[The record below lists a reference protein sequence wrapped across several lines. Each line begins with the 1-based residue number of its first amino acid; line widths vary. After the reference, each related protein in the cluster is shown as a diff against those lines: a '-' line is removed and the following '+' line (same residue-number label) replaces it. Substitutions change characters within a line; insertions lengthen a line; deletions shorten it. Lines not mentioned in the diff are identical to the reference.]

1 MAKKDIIEAPAFNL
15 AAMETGVDEIRDLIV
30 SNIGDEGLDSFDL
43 SRAINPGSGGAEWK
57 IPDID
62 GEPEMTDSIT
72 GVIVYHRLVRAYWP
86 GEYKPNETGPPDCS
100 SKNAKFG
107 EGAPGGDCSSCA
119 LAVFGSGKN
128 NSQACRA
135 MKQIFIIR
143 EGELLP
149 TCINITA
156 VNIAVPKRYLL
167 GLLSKR
173 RLRYNQVVTNI
184 QLTPDVSTSGFDYS
198 KTNFSMVSVLDPD
211 QQKAMIELTEIFKPM
226 LSEQPVIIEVE
237 AELMETVEDP
247 VQEPDF

>member
-1 MAKKDIIEAPAFNL
+1 MTKKSIVEAPAFNL
-15 AAMETGVDEIRDLIV
+15 AAMESGVEEIRDLII
-30 SNIGDEGLDSFDL
+30 SNVGDEGLDSFDL
-43 SRAINPGSGGAEWK
+43 SRAINPGSGGDKWK

-100 SKNAKFG
+100 SVDARWG
-107 EGAPGGDCSSCA
+107 EGTPGGNCADCAFS
-119 LAVFGSGKN
+119 VFGSGKN

-149 TCINITA
+149 TLVNITA
-156 VNIAVPKRYLL
+156 ANIGMPKRYLL

-184 QLTPDVSTSGFDYS
+184 NLTPDISSSGFDFS
-198 KTNFSMVSVLDPD
+198 KANFTMISVLDPE
-211 QQKAMIELTEIFKPM
+211 QQVAMEQLTEIFKPM
-226 LSEQPVIIEVE
+226 LSSQPVVIDAD
-237 AELMETVEDP
+237 AEIAEPMEDP
-247 VQEPDF
+247 IQEPEF